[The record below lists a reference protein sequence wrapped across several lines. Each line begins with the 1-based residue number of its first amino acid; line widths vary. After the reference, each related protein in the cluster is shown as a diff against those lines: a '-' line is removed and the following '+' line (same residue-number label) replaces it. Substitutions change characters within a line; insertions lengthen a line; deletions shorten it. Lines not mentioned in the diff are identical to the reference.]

1 MRQHEFEVV
10 MQGEGDIVT
19 ASVLP
24 DRPGAVLIESI
35 EGDGGRLSLDAS
47 KNCVGIAALET
58 LKLLGGQPSCGISL
72 TLKKVIMAC
81 MCTGRVTSRQ
91 DRLVLTLLC
100 TCSYS
105 FKMHVPNIL
114 IMVSKFILRKNM
126 VRTVCARMLH
136 ALA

>member
-1 MRQHEFEVV
+1 M
-10 MQGEGDIVT
+10 T
-19 ASVLP
+19 ATVLP

-81 MCTGRVTSRQ
+81 KGCGRVTREENSDNSLCKMLSQSQ
-91 DRLVLTLLC
+91 DACCR
-100 TCSYS
+100 
-105 FKMHVPNIL
+105 
-114 IMVSKFILRKNM
+114 R
-126 VRTVCARMLH
+126 
-136 ALA
+136 